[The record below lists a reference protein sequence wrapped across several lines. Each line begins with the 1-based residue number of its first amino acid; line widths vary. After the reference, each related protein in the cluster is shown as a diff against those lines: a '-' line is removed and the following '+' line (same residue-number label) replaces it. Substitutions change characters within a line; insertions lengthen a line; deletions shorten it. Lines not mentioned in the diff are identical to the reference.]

1 MKKSMIIKNQKGAA
15 VVEFAI
21 VLPLLILMFI
31 GICEFGLLWYN
42 KQVVINASRE
52 GARAGIS
59 RLADVTDP
67 SPTGLPL
74 IADIVNDYCDGRLIT
89 FGPTVDPVIAY
100 NGNNMT
106 MNFGDDFAVAV
117 AYQYN
122 FLVAGLFHLN
132 LPTIF
137 VGQTM
142 MKMEMK
148 LTP

>member
-1 MKKSMIIKNQKGAA
+1 MKTKPAIKNQKGAS

-21 VLPLLILMFI
+21 VLPLLISMFI

-59 RLADVTDP
+59 RLADTTDP

-74 IADIVNDYCDGRLIT
+74 IADIVNDYCANRLVT
-89 FGPTVDPVIAY
+89 FGGSGPVAAY

-106 MNFGDDFAVAV
+106 MDFGDDFLVVV

-132 LPTIF
+132 LPTTF

-142 MKMEMK
+142 MKMEMD
-148 LTP
+148 LSS

>member
-1 MKKSMIIKNQKGAA
+1 MAIKNQKGASA
-15 VVEFAI
+15 VEFAI

-52 GARAGIS
+52 SARAGIARAYNS
-59 RLADVTDP
+59 K
-67 SPTGLPL
+67 
-74 IADIVNDYCDGRLIT
+74 DIVGDSDPIVNAYCANRLVT
-89 FGPTVDPVIAY
+89 FGPTEDPATTY
-100 NGNNMT
+100 PGGDNSDLL
-106 MNFGDDFAVAV
+106 FGEDFSVRV

-132 LPTIF
+132 LPNTF

-142 MKMEMK
+142 MKMEHK
-148 LTP
+148 VTP